1 MAAANCT
8 NQATATRPS
17 RPMEFEPM
25 WWGDYY
31 NGTMPQLLDTGKFRP
46 EWFPGMPGNK
56 PTSKTMK
63 GIEFEGRAIPELHI
77 WRKDGTRRRF
87 TVWASIDEHEQDL
100 RRYQKGLQEA
110 HAKSMERATA
120 WLRSMVKSKE
130 QFVAMNTYTLKHM
143 IGMHIERM
151 KSEAGYSFSDE
162 AMANIRSAMDALA
175 ESLKTFEVD
184 YSPDEH
190 EADRHR
196 LAVDAFEHQGMGRL
210 IDQHQELGID
220 REAEKAKFVAEALAI
235 PVEGYYSAAIGEYL
249 NLC

>member
-1 MAAANCT
+1 MATTNCN

-17 RPMEFEPM
+17 RPMEYRPM

-31 NGTMPQLLDTGKFRP
+31 NGTMTQLLDTGKFLP

-63 GIEFEGRAIPELHI
+63 GIEFEGRAIPELRI
-77 WRKDGTRRRF
+77 CRKDSSRRRF
-87 TVWASIDEHEQDL
+87 TVWAAVDEHEQEL
-100 RRYQKGLQEA
+100 RRYQEGLQEA

-130 QFVAMNTYTLKHM
+130 QFVAMNTYMLKHL
-143 IGMHIERM
+143 IGMHIDRM

-162 AMANIRSAMDALA
+162 TMAKIRAAMDALA
-175 ESLKTFEVD
+175 DSLKKFEVD

-190 EADRHR
+190 EASRLR
-196 LAVDAFEHQGMGRL
+196 LAVDAFENQGMGRL
-210 IDQHQELGID
+210 IDAHQGLGID
-220 REAEKAKFVAEALAI
+220 REAEKAKFVSEALAI
-235 PVEGYYSAAIGEYL
+235 PVEGYYSEAIKDYL
-249 NLC
+249 